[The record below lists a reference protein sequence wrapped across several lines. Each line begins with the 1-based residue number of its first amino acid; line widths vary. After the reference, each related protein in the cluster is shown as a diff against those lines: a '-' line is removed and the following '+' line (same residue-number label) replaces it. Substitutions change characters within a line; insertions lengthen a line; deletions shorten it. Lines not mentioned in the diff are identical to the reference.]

1 MRGDVMNWVIWYLV
15 FIVLTA
21 VYTQRRKQ
29 MQQHKSTM
37 KKESGKQRSIG
48 NE

>member
-1 MRGDVMNWVIWYLV
+1 MRGDVMNRVIWYLV

-29 MQQHKSTM
+29 KQHKSMM